1 MQLCTHL
8 HFRTQNSAES
18 QLSES
23 FEVYGNSHTT
33 EEFLRLVYN
42 ILKQLLPTV
51 QYDLYEDV
59 DGEKPDSL
67 VPEESPLL
75 PGPVKMH
82 RKADTTN
89 KSSVSIK
96 NHFSREDFQD
106 LPTEIDLDLKYSDHA
121 VIDKNKGVIKESH
134 SNFTQQLNFGEPII
148 HNQSGLNISMMK
160 ITLTSHISFVEIKA
174 FKDPKKVSF
183 QFFVKLVVPKSRAT
197 FSVYEKSNRVSGNPS
212 QTPSNVSSP
221 SRSRRAAVSD
231 VPWQQ
236 AGTPNVNFEHPFTL
250 FEKKVIGIDVKGEG
264 MVWSHR
270 NQDEMEMGVRCGLKI
285 GSKILTIFD
294 KSYER
299 SELEDVHTTPIKHDW
314 SFGIVSL
321 YFYILITCSCS

>member
-1 MQLCTHL
+1 M
-8 HFRTQNSAES
+8 
-18 QLSES
+18 
-23 FEVYGNSHTT
+23 
-33 EEFLRLVYN
+33 YN

-51 QYDLYEDV
+51 QHDLYEDV

-67 VPEESPLL
+67 LPEESPLL

-148 HNQSGLNISMMK
+148 HSQGGLNVSMMK
-160 ITLTSHISFVEIKA
+160 ITLMSHISLVEIKA
-174 FKDPKKVSF
+174 FTDTKNMSF

-212 QTPSNVSSP
+212 QTPLNVSSP
-221 SRSRRAAVSD
+221 SRSRRAAAIE

-236 AGTPNVNFEHPFTL
+236 AGTPNINVEHPFTL
-250 FEKKVIGIDVKGEG
+250 FEKKVIGIDVKAEG
-264 MVWSHR
+264 MVWLHR
-270 NQDEMEMGVRCGLKI
+270 SQDEMEMGVRFGLKI
-285 GSKILTIFD
+285 GSKKLTVFH
-294 KSYER
+294 KNYER
-299 SELEDVHTTPIKHDW
+299 SELENEDATPINHEW
-314 SFGIVSL
+314 SVGIVSL
-321 YFYILITCSCS
+321 YFYIAS

>member
-1 MQLCTHL
+1 M
-8 HFRTQNSAES
+8 
-18 QLSES
+18 
-23 FEVYGNSHTT
+23 
-33 EEFLRLVYN
+33 YN

-51 QYDLYEDV
+51 QHDLYEDV

-148 HNQSGLNISMMK
+148 HSQGGLNVSMMK
-160 ITLTSHISFVEIKA
+160 ITLMSHISLVEIKA
-174 FKDPKKVSF
+174 FTDTKNMSF

-212 QTPSNVSSP
+212 QTPLNVSSP
-221 SRSRRAAVSD
+221 SRSRRAAAIE

-236 AGTPNVNFEHPFTL
+236 AGTPNLNFEHPFPL
-250 FEKKVIGIDVKGEG
+250 FEKKVIGIDVKAEG
-264 MVWSHR
+264 MVWLHR
-270 NQDEMEMGVRCGLKI
+270 SQDEMEMGVRFGLKI
-285 GSKILTIFD
+285 GSKKLTVFH
-294 KSYER
+294 KNYER
-299 SELEDVHTTPIKHDW
+299 SELEDEDSTPINHEW
-314 SFGIVSL
+314 SVGIVSL
-321 YFYILITCSCS
+321 YFYIAS

>member
-1 MQLCTHL
+1 M
-8 HFRTQNSAES
+8 
-18 QLSES
+18 
-23 FEVYGNSHTT
+23 
-33 EEFLRLVYN
+33 YN

-59 DGEKPDSL
+59 DGEKSDSL

-148 HNQSGLNISMMK
+148 HNQGGLNVSMMK
-160 ITLTSHISFVEIKA
+160 ITLMSHISLVEIKA
-174 FKDPKKVSF
+174 FTDTKNMSF

-197 FSVYEKSNRVSGNPS
+197 FYVYEKSNRVSGNPS
-212 QTPSNVSSP
+212 QTPLNVSLP
-221 SRSRRAAVSD
+221 SRSRRATATD
-231 VPWQQ
+231 VPWQE
-236 AGTPNVNFEHPFTL
+236 AGSPNLNFEHPFTL

-264 MVWSHR
+264 IVWLHR
-270 NQDEMEMGVRCGLKI
+270 SQDNMDMGARLGLKI
-285 GSKILTIFD
+285 GSQKITLFQ
-294 KSYER
+294 KSYDR
-299 SELEDVHTTPIKHDW
+299 SELEDVHITPIKHEW
-314 SFGIVSL
+314 SIGIVSVC
-321 YFYILITCSCS
+321 FYIAS

>member
-1 MQLCTHL
+1 MRTTECSL
-8 HFRTQNSAES
+8 HFFEGTQIGKISVAATLKNQNTEKLFHLFYFNNKTVYAFTSQNTLNSTES

-23 FEVYGNSHTT
+23 FEVYGKSHNT

-51 QYDLYEDV
+51 QHDLYEDV

-148 HNQSGLNISMMK
+148 HS
-160 ITLTSHISFVEIKA
+160 
-174 FKDPKKVSF
+174 
-183 QFFVKLVVPKSRAT
+183 
-197 FSVYEKSNRVSGNPS
+197 
-212 QTPSNVSSP
+212 
-221 SRSRRAAVSD
+221 
-231 VPWQQ
+231 
-236 AGTPNVNFEHPFTL
+236 
-250 FEKKVIGIDVKGEG
+250 
-264 MVWSHR
+264 
-270 NQDEMEMGVRCGLKI
+270 
-285 GSKILTIFD
+285 
-294 KSYER
+294 
-299 SELEDVHTTPIKHDW
+299 
-314 SFGIVSL
+314 
-321 YFYILITCSCS
+321 